1 MQQQQVH
8 CHAKT
13 NPGSHEGAHKGAT
26 KAPTKPPT
34 PPPVPCRQA
43 SYDGSASMGPSYRY
57 FQGGRNGPF
66 GSNAAWEKKFN
77 TNTKHYLTY
86 AFASPR
92 AITKA
97 TMKQY
102 YRSCSSMSKG
112 CCKSRSTV
120 RRHGKTVHNFCA
132 DYSGNRYAGYSGA
145 YCANI
150 KIQYSD
156 NGNSFKTAST
166 WPAQILD
173 NVFYW
178 NSVGKHRY
186 WRLLC
191 DDTTYNGG
199 NPNQWQGHG
208 IRLYEGNC

>member
-1 MQQQQVH
+1 
-8 CHAKT
+8 
-13 NPGSHEGAHKGAT
+13 
-26 KAPTKPPT
+26 
-34 PPPVPCRQA
+34 
-43 SYDGSASMGPSYRY
+43 MGPSYRY

-66 GSNAAWEKKFN
+66 GSNAGWEKRFN

-86 AFASPR
+86 RFASPR

-97 TMKQY
+97 TMRQY
-102 YRSCSSMSKG
+102 GRSCSSIGSG
-112 CCKSRSTV
+112 CCQSRRTV
-120 RRHGKTVHNFCA
+120 HRHGKTVRNFCA

-156 NGNSFKTAST
+156 TGSSFTTAST

-173 NVFYW
+173 NTFYW
-178 NSVGKHRY
+178 NSVGAHRY

-191 DDTTYNGG
+191 DDTSYHGG
-199 NPNQWQGHG
+199 NPNQWQGQG
-208 IRLYEGNC
+208 IRLYQGNC